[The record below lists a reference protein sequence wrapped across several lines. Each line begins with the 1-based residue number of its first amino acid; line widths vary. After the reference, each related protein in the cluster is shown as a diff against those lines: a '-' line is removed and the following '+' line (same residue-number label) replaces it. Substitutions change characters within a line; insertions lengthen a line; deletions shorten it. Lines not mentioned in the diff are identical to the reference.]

1 MNEKNEE
8 IKNNNKGK
16 NYQNSDKETLD
27 TTLDSSSDKVQDI

>member
-16 NYQNSDKETLD
+16 NYQNSEKETRA